1 MAELTELTAWC
12 DGLLASLESSQRRQ
26 LARQIAQE
34 LRTAN
39 AKRIAGQVTPDGE
52 AFEPRKVTPKF
63 RKQGHI
69 RRGLFSKLRTAR
81 FFKAE
86 AGPDGATVGFGGRV
100 GRIARVHH
108 YGLRDRVRPGG
119 PEHQYTARPL
129 LGVTDEDIESIK
141 ALVLA
146 SLIRM

>member
-26 LARQIAQE
+26 LARQIARE

-39 AKRIAGQVTPDGE
+39 VKRIAAQVTPDGQ
-52 AFEPRKVTPKF
+52 AFEPRKVNPRF
-63 RKQGHI
+63 RKQGSI

-81 FFKAE
+81 FLKTE
-86 AGPDGATVGFGGRV
+86 ASPDGATIGFSGRV
-100 GRIARVHH
+100 GQIARVHH

-119 PEHQYTARPL
+119 PEHQYAARPL
-129 LGVTDEDIESIK
+129 LGVTDDDIERIK